1 MSTSERTPTR
11 LLVVFIDLTRFAAES
26 ARVGDAETAAV
37 INDYYAHVADN
48 IQSAGGTVVKFIGDA
63 TLAVFAENLVDA
75 GVRLLL
81 DLKPSVDAFMATR
94 GWACRL
100 TAKAH
105 FGEVIAG
112 DFGPPSLKRFDVIG
126 REVNVAAVLKSTGI
140 TLSVEAFRKLS
151 PELRQEFK
159 KHTAPVVYI
168 RSGDRRL

>member
-37 INDYYAHVADN
+37 INDYYAHVAKG
-48 IQSAGGTVVKFIGDA
+48 IQSVGGTVVKFIGDA

-81 DLKPSVDAFMATR
+81 DLKTSVDAFMATR

-112 DFGPPSLKRFDVIG
+112 DFGPPSLNRFDVIG
-126 REVNVAAVLKSTGI
+126 REVNVAAVLKSTGV

-168 RSGDRRL
+168 RGADRRL